1 MVAENGD
8 AAVTQEV
15 GIDEFRTATRE
26 LGKAGTAMQ
35 TIADVMAK
43 EAEANGDRSWLA
55 KNPGVF
61 ITVVVT
67 VCSVLIVGFQY
78 YFQNELERGQRDFYE
93 TKTAPKVEDIETTIE
108 IRGREAAQEH
118 VDINKRIDA
127 VGDLQ
132 IEQGKDHRKI
142 LKDLA
147 EKQRIPVAGKTE
159 DLKAAESKVMEK

>member
-1 MVAENGD
+1 M
-8 AAVTQEV
+8 QEV
-15 GIDEFRTATRE
+15 SVDEFRTATSE

-35 TIADVMAK
+35 AIADVMAK
-43 EAEANGDRSWLA
+43 EAEVNGNRSWFS

-61 ITVVVT
+61 VTVVVT

-78 YFQNELERGQRDFYE
+78 YFQSELERGQRDFYQE
-93 TKTAPKVEDIETTIE
+93 NTAPKVEQVKRSVQAVRDDAKEDHK
-108 IRGREAAQEH
+108 A
-118 VDINKRIDA
+118 INERIDN
-127 VGDLQ
+127 VGALQ

-147 EKQRIPVAGKTE
+147 EKQRVPVAGKTD